1 MLIIKSN
8 KISKNNFNNGDII
21 KMNANDNNIDKP
33 FFDSKLKFLIL
44 GLIIF
49 SLGTVLIEKNIIKKG
64 QVGYFMI
71 FEFVLLIVTMIVLK
85 KYKYL

>member
-1 MLIIKSN
+1 LLIIKSN